1 MLLRAG
7 TMLRGEIFISRAIHL
22 RVEAG
27 VTLPV
32 KLRLQ
37 GGTSAV
43 RGAGSSLQD
52 SVYLWEHHP
61 LASSSANRLAA
72 SSSQGVGVIEGL
84 ALSHFSENAV
94 VVQGGNW
101 KLVDCH
107 ISASRRTSRAC
118 TAITVKDGC
127 ARELRAVGW
136 EKKRRRLAR

>member
-7 TMLRGEIFISRAIHL
+7 TLLRGEIFISRAIHL

-27 VTLPV
+27 ATLPV

-37 GGTSAV
+37 GAGPV
-43 RGAGSSLQD
+43 RGPGHSLQD
-52 SVYLWEHHP
+52 SAFLWEHHP
-61 LASSSANRLAA
+61 SAYTAANRFAPTK
-72 SSSQGVGVIEGL
+72 SQKVGLIEGL
-84 ALSHFSENAV
+84 TLSHFSENAI

-101 KLVDCH
+101 KLVDCD

-127 ARELRAVGW
+127 ALRSM
-136 EKKRRRLAR
+136 